1 MHLKNYLP
9 DSCRKI
15 DQLAKVIGYR
25 VRLSQSEWI
34 VPRIGINLNLES
46 VVSTKNSQFVE
57 GSKSRNRRLAFRK
70 SSSSVIFLLLSL
82 SSIFFSISNASNAN
96 AAETAT
102 KLYGTVSDKDGVAIP
117 NVGIAVT
124 GPEGFTKGLTTDA
137 QGNWE
142 VEILTKGTFN
152 LTINQD
158 DLPDGQ
164 SLTDPTKST
173 IRANVFMLGVDLKIL
188 FPIGPG
194 VEAASLLERSAQL
207 AVDGLILGL
216 VIGLAALGLNLIFGT
231 TGLTNFA
238 HGEILTLGGL
248 LTYYL
253 SAIVKLPVVI
263 AVPIAIL
270 LGAFISGFLQDRY
283 LWKPLR
289 KRGTGLIAMLV
300 VSIGLAIFLR
310 YFFLFL
316 FGGDTRQLPQYAG
329 QAGLELGIV
338 SITPKSILTTSI
350 GIVFIVL
357 ATLWLL
363 RTRMGKA
370 SRAVSDNPALAS
382 ASGIDVQKVIRAVW
396 VLGAGLATYAGVI
409 VTVNQGVSFLMGQ
422 DMLLLIF
429 AAVTLGGLGTANGAL
444 VGSLIIGLF
453 VQLSTLFIP
462 TELKYVGALIILIII
477 LIVRPQGILG
487 KKERIG

>member
-1 MHLKNYLP
+1 ME
-9 DSCRKI
+9 I
-15 DQLAKVIGYR
+15 A
-25 VRLSQSEWI
+25 
-34 VPRIGINLNLES
+34 LNLAS
-46 VVSTKNSQFVE
+46 VTSEENSQLIQ
-57 GSKSRNRRLAFRK
+57 SLKSDRRPFSFRK
-70 SSSSVIFLLLSL
+70 SSSIALLILLSL
-82 SSIFFSISNASNAN
+82 SSAVSLGSSAA
-96 AAETAT
+96 AAEEATTPT
-102 KLYGTVSDKDGVAIP
+102 KLYGTISDKDGAPLADIGVS
-117 NVGIAVT
+117 VT
-124 GPEGFTKGLTTDA
+124 GPEGFAKDVATDA
-137 QGNWE
+137 EGNWA

-152 LTINQD
+152 LTLNQD

-164 SLTDPTKST
+164 ALTDPTKST
-173 IRANVFMLGVDLKIL
+173 IRANVFMLGVDLRLL

-194 VEAASLLERSAQL
+194 VAQVGALERSAQL

-238 HGEILTLGGL
+238 HGEILTFGGL

-253 SAIVKLPVVI
+253 SAIIKLPVLL
-263 AVPIAIL
+263 AAPIAIL

-289 KRGTGLIAMLV
+289 RRGTGLIPMLV

-329 QAGLELGIV
+329 QAGLELGPV
-338 SITPKSILTTSI
+338 NITPKSILTTAI
-350 GIVFIVL
+350 GIIFIIL

-396 VLGAGLATYAGVI
+396 ILGAALATYAGVI

-462 TELKYVGALIILIII
+462 TELKYVGALVVLILI
-477 LIVRPQGILG
+477 LIVKPQGILG
-487 KKERIG
+487 KRERIG

>member
-1 MHLKNYLP
+1 VERDLNFASK
-9 DSCRKI
+9 KI
-15 DQLAKVIGYR
+15 SA
-25 VRLSQSEWI
+25 RLI
-34 VPRIGINLNLES
+34 
-46 VVSTKNSQFVE
+46 
-57 GSKSRNRRLAFRK
+57 
-70 SSSSVIFLLLSL
+70 LLTITMLSAVAGF
-82 SSIFFSISNASNAN
+82 SSITAPAN
-96 AAETAT
+96 AADPVT
-102 KLYGTVSDKDGVAIP
+102 KIFGVITGSTEQPLAG
-117 NVGIAVT
+117 VGISIA
-124 GPEGFTKGLTTDA
+124 GPEGFSAEVESDSAGA
-137 QGNWE
+137 WE
-142 VEILTKGTFN
+142 VLVPTKGTYSA
-152 LTINQD
+152 TINEG

-164 SLTDPTKST
+164 ALTDPTKGT
-173 IRANVFMLGVDLKIL
+173 AKANVFMPGVELRIL

-194 VEAASLLERSAQL
+194 VQQSSLLERSAQL
-207 AVDGLILGL
+207 TVDGLILGL
-216 VIGLAALGLNLIFGT
+216 IIALAALGLNLIFGT

-253 SAIVKLPVVI
+253 SAIVKLPVLVAAPI
-263 AVPIAIL
+263 AVVL
-270 LGAFISGFLQDRY
+270 SAFISGFLQDKY

-329 QAGLELGIV
+329 QAGLDLGLV
-338 SITPKSILTTSI
+338 NITPKSILTTVI
-350 GIVFIVL
+350 GIGFIIF

-370 SRAVSDNPALAS
+370 SRAVADNPALAS

-396 VLGAGLATYAGVI
+396 ILGAALAGYAGVV
-409 VTVNQGVSFLMGQ
+409 VTINQGVSFLMGQ

-462 TELKYVGALIILIII
+462 TELKYVGALIILILI

-487 KKERIG
+487 QKDRIG